1 MPSLSTEWMAI
12 IAASSRPRR
21 SSSATSLEF
30 WPISS
35 TRTPGWRSRTSAT
48 SPAPAYSRAVPN
60 IPNRIVPVSNDF
72 TACAARRVSSAAASV
87 RSACGRS
94 VSATVVG
101 TTPRP
106 TRRNS
111 CTPSDF
117 SSARICS
124 ETDGWA

>member
-1 MPSLSTEWMAI
+1 M
-12 IAASSRPRR
+12 
-21 SSSATSLEF
+21 
-30 WPISS
+30 
-35 TRTPGWRSRTSAT
+35 
-48 SPAPAYSRAVPN
+48 PN

-72 TACAARRVSSAAASV
+72 TLCTASRASSTAAST

-106 TRRNS
+106 TRRKRG
-111 CTPSDF
+111 TPSDF
-117 SSARICS
+117 SSAWICS

>member
-1 MPSLSTEWMAI
+1 M
-12 IAASSRPRR
+12 
-21 SSSATSLEF
+21 
-30 WPISS
+30 
-35 TRTPGWRSRTSAT
+35 
-48 SPAPAYSRAVPN
+48 
-60 IPNRIVPVSNDF
+60 PNRIVPVSRAVALR
-72 TACAARRVSSAAASV
+72 TARQLSSAAASV

-111 CTPSDF
+111 GAPTDLSMD
-117 SSARICS
+117 RICS